1 MDIYKKANREGLR
14 LQTVQGPLS
23 VEQLWSA
30 KTATLITLEEG
41 LQDEVA
47 KFSGI
52 SRRRGA
58 VKDSVQETAVL
69 SLAIVSDI
77 LDTKER
83 EALEKLTASEVKKFN
98 EEIDALILEK
108 EKDVRKGLSIE
119 ELQKLRK

>member
-1 MDIYKKANREGLR
+1 MDIYKKAIRQGLR
-14 LQTVQGPLS
+14 LQTTQGLLS

-47 KFSGI
+47 KFSGT

-83 EALEKLTASEVKKFN
+83 EAEDKRSAAEIKEFN
-98 EEIDALILEK
+98 QEIDALILEK
-108 EKDVRKGLSIE
+108 TKDARKGLSIE

>member
-1 MDIYKKANREGLR
+1 MDIYKQAIRQGLR
-14 LQTVQGPLS
+14 LQTTQGLLS
-23 VEQLWSA
+23 TEQLWSA

-47 KFSGI
+47 KFSGT

-58 VKDSVQETAVL
+58 IKDSVQETAVL

-83 EALEKLTASEVKKFN
+83 EAEDKRSAAEVKEFN
-98 EEIDALILEK
+98 QEIDALILEK
-108 EKDVRKGLSIE
+108 TKDARKGLSIE
-119 ELQKLRK
+119 ELEKLRK